1 MSKKIEKIFEGA
13 NAEEQNVLLHIIK
26 ERGYEFF
33 DNTPITTM
41 SVLLLEDL
49 HNLGYKIVKQEGR
62 WEKKSNCTNFSNR
75 KFIRPY
81 FDGISTVVT
90 QYQVWDELGQFWFQ
104 GTLSD
109 CETYLNQN
117 NDGEIN

>member
-33 DNTPITTM
+33 DNTPKTTM

-49 HNLGYKIVKQEGR
+49 HNLGYKIVKKDGR
-62 WEKKSNCTNFSNR
+62 LAKKS
-75 KFIRPY
+75 K
-81 FDGISTVVT
+81 
-90 QYQVWDELGQFWFQ
+90 
-104 GTLSD
+104 
-109 CETYLNQN
+109 
-117 NDGEIN
+117 